1 MRIAVSATGAGLEGE
16 TSRTFGRCPRFVF
29 LDTETMA
36 CETLENPS
44 AAASGG
50 AGIQAAEFVIRHGAE
65 AVVTGGVGPNA
76 SRVLEA
82 AGVTVY
88 LPQGSTVA
96 EAAQAFRDGVLSPA
110 PETTGPS
117 GQREAEPGEPAPTT
131 ARDGRHSG
139 RVQSDEGS
147 R

>member
-65 AVVTGGVGPNA
+65 AVVTGHVGPNA
-76 SRVLEA
+76 ARVLEA
-82 AGVTVY
+82 AGVAVY
-88 LPQGSTVA
+88 QWPGGTVA
-96 EAAQAFRDGVLSPA
+96 QAAEACRDGLLLPA
-110 PETTGPS
+110 PGS
-117 GQREAEPGEPAPTT
+117 NGRGEH
-131 ARDGRHSG
+131 R
-139 RVQSDEGS
+139 
-147 R
+147 